1 MKILKIIGIIIGV
14 LVVIIL
20 VLGLIAPKSYEVER
34 TIVINAPKALVFDYC
49 KYWEKW
55 EKWSPWSDMDPAME
69 YTLEGKDGE
78 VGAVY
83 RWTGDPKLS
92 GSGTMTMTSIDELKE
107 VVYHLYFL
115 EPWEDQS
122 DGYTRV
128 SDVKDGVQVAWGCY
142 GKTPF
147 PWNIMM
153 LFRSMDAMMGKDFE
167 KGLAMLKEITEA
179 DAAKMAEY
187 NIREWEFPG
196 MNYACIRTN
205 ISFFE
210 MQDFFAESYAKLG
223 QTIGKKRVKMMG
235 APVGLYFTWD
245 MQNMTT
251 DVAAAFPVNKDIE
264 AEGIEMFPIPKQTTY
279 MIEYIGPY
287 SASEYAHYALDY
299 YIRDKGLKP
308 GAPVIEEYITDPM
321 TEPDSTKWQTNIY
334 YFAE

>member
-1 MKILKIIGIIIGV
+1 MKALKIIGIIIGV
-14 LVVIIL
+14 LVVIVL
-20 VLGLIAPKSYEVER
+20 VLGFIAPKSYETER

-55 EKWSPWSDMDPAME
+55 EKWSPWSDMDPTME

-83 RWTGDPKLS
+83 RWIGDPKLS
-92 GSGTMTMTSIDELKE
+92 GSGTMTMTGINDLEE
-107 VVYHLYFL
+107 VTYHLQFL

-128 SDVKDGVQVAWGCY
+128 TDVKNGVQVAWGIY
-142 GKTPF
+142 GKSAF

-153 LFRSMDAMMGKDFE
+153 LFRSMDAMMDEDFN
-167 KGLAMLKEITEA
+167 KGLAMLKEIAES
-179 DAAKMAEY
+179 DAAKMADY

-196 MNYACIRTN
+196 MKYAGIRTK
-205 ISFFE
+205 ISFLE

-223 QTIGKKRVKMMG
+223 QTIGKKITG
-235 APVGLYFTWD
+235 APVGIYFSWD
-245 MQNMTT
+245 MQTMTT
-251 DVAAAFPVNKDIE
+251 DMAAAFPVKKAVK
-264 AEGIEMFPIPKQTTY
+264 AEGIEMIEIPRQTTY
-279 MIEYIGPY
+279 MIEYTGPY

-299 YIRDKGLKP
+299 HIRGKGLKC
-308 GAPVIEEYITDPM
+308 GAPVMEEYITDPQA
-321 TEPDSTKWQTNIY
+321 EPDSAKWQTNIY